1 MIIIKDDN
9 DYMHPDLTDDI
20 GASPRKAPNTAEF
33 ESDYWR
39 NVAQDHLK
47 QLLEEDKSTDPDAK
61 AKNIILFLGD
71 GMSLATVAAT
81 RMYMG
86 AEEGSLSFEKFPHF
100 GLSKVCL

>member
-1 MIIIKDDN
+1 
-9 DYMHPDLTDDI
+9 MHPDLTDDV
-20 GASPRKAPNTAEF
+20 GASSRKAPNTAEF

-47 QLLEEDKSTDPDAK
+47 HLLEEDKTFSDSNAK
-61 AKNIILFLGD
+61 AKNLILFLGD

-86 AEEGSLSFEKFPHF
+86 SEEGSLSFEKFPHF
-100 GLSKVCL
+100 GLSKVSL